1 MASEHP
7 RTELNH
13 AWWNERAGFHR
24 QTSLYQKHIDRLTR
38 GGLSLLPLE
47 VSELGDI
54 RGLSVLHL
62 QCHIG
67 TDTLSLSRLG
77 ATVTGVA
84 FSEVAIQEAR
94 QLALDLDIP
103 ATFERCEIESLQTRY
118 SEAFDLVFTSHGVLS
133 WLPDLNEWA
142 RQISGC
148 VVPGGQV
155 YLSESHPLVWAL
167 AEESPV
173 QETSLKLE
181 FPYLAQDQPGTFVD
195 TGSYAAR
202 ALPTQANETTQ
213 WSWILGDVV
222 NAFITAGMTI
232 NHLHEHAA
240 GFYPVTPEF
249 QERADGHYRLPA
261 PLDGRFPL
269 PFTLR
274 ATKPCGVQDP

>member
-1 MASEHP
+1 MSSDDS

-13 AWWNERAGFHR
+13 AWWNERAGLHR
-24 QTSLYQKHIDRLTR
+24 QTPLYQKHINRLTG
-38 GGLSLLPLE
+38 GGLSLLPVE
-47 VSELGDI
+47 VGELGDI
-54 RGLSVLHL
+54 RGLNVLHL

-77 ATVTGVA
+77 ATVTGVD

-94 QLALDLDIP
+94 QLSLDLGIP
-103 ATFERCEIESLQTRY
+103 ATFERCEIESLKPRY

-155 YLSESHPLVWAL
+155 YLSESHPLIWAL
-167 AEESPV
+167 PEDSPV
-173 QETSLKLE
+173 QDTSLRIEL
-181 FPYLAQDQPGTFVD
+181 PYLAQDQPGTFVD
-195 TGSYAAR
+195 AGSYADPE
-202 ALPTQANETTQ
+202 LPTQANETTQ
-213 WSWILGDVV
+213 WSWGLGDVV
-222 NAFITAGMTI
+222 NALITAGMNI
-232 NHLHEHAA
+232 NHLNEHAA

-249 QERADGHYRLPA
+249 QEGADGHYRLPD

-269 PFTLR
+269 TFTIR
-274 ATKPCGVQDP
+274 ATKP

>member
-1 MASEHP
+1 MSSDDS

-13 AWWNERAGFHR
+13 AWWNERAGLHR
-24 QTSLYQKHIDRLTR
+24 ETPLYQKHIDRLTR

-67 TDTLSLSRLG
+67 TDTLSLSRLD
-77 ATVTGVA
+77 ATVTGVD

-94 QLALDLDIP
+94 QLSLDLGIP
-103 ATFERCEIESLQTRY
+103 ATFERCEIESLQPRY
-118 SEAFDLVFTSHGVLS
+118 SETFDPVFTSHGVLS

-195 TGSYAAR
+195 TGSYADR
-202 ALPTQANETTQ
+202 ELPTQANETTQ
-213 WSWILGDVV
+213 WSWSLGDVV

-249 QERADGHYRLPA
+249 QEGADGHYRLPA

-269 PFTLR
+269 TFTIR